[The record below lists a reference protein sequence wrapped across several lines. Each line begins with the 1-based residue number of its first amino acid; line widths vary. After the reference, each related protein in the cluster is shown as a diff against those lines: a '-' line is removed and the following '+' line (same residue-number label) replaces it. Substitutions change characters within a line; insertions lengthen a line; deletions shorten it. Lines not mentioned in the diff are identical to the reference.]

1 MIHLVYSHRMPS
13 FHYIIG
19 ILSAALPRFLHGR
32 IEFSRRNSCI
42 LAKPH
47 HFDFSAAK
55 PLAWLCAFER
65 RSSFCSDTQTI
76 GKTIHHMSHYWLSI
90 RNPGERAS
98 RLSQLGV
105 PEDMLH
111 ARYVTYSLTK
121 KYSPERLGLGSVM
134 DYYAIYHATCERLRG
149 VHEHGHEHEHN
160 NEISSRDSQHVCLSP
175 SSSDRATRAG
185 TKTLTN
191 LIKW

>member
-1 MIHLVYSHRMPS
+1 MPS

-111 ARYVTYSLTK
+111 AR
-121 KYSPERLGLGSVM
+121 
-134 DYYAIYHATCERLRG
+134 
-149 VHEHGHEHEHN
+149 
-160 NEISSRDSQHVCLSP
+160 DSQHVCRSP